1 MKISSSA
8 YFAVESL
15 VRLAAYDAK
24 RPCSVETLSHS
35 VGCSESFTEQLTTD
49 VNGTAGAAPRTNT
62 QRSNDTVQS
71 CEEGVMTFIAENLAV
86 ATRTDGNRLQT
97 IALRLRKHLQIIA
110 ERRVPTTY
118 QDLAAALELT
128 PPRTIHQVT
137 EALEHLMTEDSEADR
152 PFIAAIAISKAR
164 GGLPA
169 PGFFDR
175 ARRLGR
181 FDGDEAGLEAWAFH
195 AREFNAAVAFWTAT
209 ATTGKSE

>member
-24 RPCSVETLSHS
+24 RPCSVEALSHS

-86 ATRTDGNRLQT
+86 TTSTDGN
-97 IALRLRKHLQIIA
+97 IF
-110 ERRVPTTY
+110 RRSLYGFGSTFKSSPSGGFR
-118 QDLAAALELT
+118 
-128 PPRTIHQVT
+128 PPI
-137 EALEHLMTEDSEADR
+137 
-152 PFIAAIAISKAR
+152 
-164 GGLPA
+164 
-169 PGFFDR
+169 
-175 ARRLGR
+175 
-181 FDGDEAGLEAWAFH
+181 
-195 AREFNAAVAFWTAT
+195 
-209 ATTGKSE
+209 KSWQQHWS